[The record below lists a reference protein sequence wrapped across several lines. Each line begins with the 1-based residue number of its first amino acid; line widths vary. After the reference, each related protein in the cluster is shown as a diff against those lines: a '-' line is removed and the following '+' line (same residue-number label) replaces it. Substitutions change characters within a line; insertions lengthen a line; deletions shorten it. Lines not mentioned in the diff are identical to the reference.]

1 MSPRAKTRLLLVA
14 AIAAVIGLLIWA
26 DVGRYLNFE
35 YLKTH
40 YHALQSLYHEHSAVF
55 VLAYFV
61 AYVIITGLSFP
72 GAVIISLAGAAV
84 FGFWVAL
91 IVISFASTIGA
102 TLAFLSS
109 RFLLREWVQ
118 TRFADKLEPINK
130 GFEKEGAFYLFTLRL
145 VPLFPFFM
153 INLVMGLTPLRVRT
167 YFWVSQLGMLP
178 GTAVYIN
185 AGTQLGQLDSLQGI
199 VSPAFL
205 ISFALLG
212 VFPLIA
218 KKAMVPLRARFG
230 KVNDER

>member
-14 AIAAVIGLLIWA
+14 AIAVVIGLLIWA

-40 YHALQSLYHEHSAVF
+40 YHALQSLYHEHPAVF

-118 TRFADKLEPINK
+118 TRFAGKLEPINK

-199 VSPAFL
+199 MSPAFL

-230 KVNDER
+230 KANDER